1 MADAS
6 KLINDL
12 SHVPNII
19 GGLGLSIAAAQK
31 ALNADYLDS
40 LERLIAMTKMMMGG
54 VKASGAGSGDPQPV
68 TAEEQAKID
77 AMQAVLR
84 STVLAAA
91 PARYQFTETTLD
103 VKLDLSQHMDA
114 AASASLG
121 VGFGAVSVNAALTI
135 GYSYDYRAAAE
146 CRTTLHAVPADSSP
160 ATFNALLDRAKDLDK
175 SALTLPERSKV
186 DQQILDKQGT
196 LLQKLTGIAPAPVTT
211 QPAAASPNT
220 PASAK

>member
-12 SHVPNII
+12 SHVPTII

-54 VKASGAGSGDPQPV
+54 VKAPAAAGQDPQPLS
-68 TAEEQAKID
+68 ADEQAKVD
-77 AMQAVLR
+77 AMQAALRDMVL
-84 STVLAAA
+84 SAA
-91 PARYQFTETTLD
+91 PAKYQFTETTLV
-103 VKLDLSQHMDA
+103 VKLDLAQHMDL

-121 VGFGAVSVNAALTI
+121 IGFGAVSVNAALTI

-146 CRTTLHAVPADSSP
+146 CRTVLHAVPAQSNP
-160 ATFNALLDRAKDLDK
+160 TMFTTLLDRAKDI
-175 SALTLPERSKV
+175 SNAALTLPERTKM

-211 QPAAASPNT
+211 PPPPAPGH
-220 PASAK
+220 